1 LNLLDTSKIPEFP
14 KSIFIGWSEVK
25 FDLDIAVLS
34 DDELKTHQNFTNK
47 QRKGEFLTARHL
59 FWMLIQKLNLDPKT
73 VVLKKEKTG
82 KPFIKNDSN
91 RLFVSF
97 SHSQDLV
104 LCAISVDLDIGLD
117 AEIMNRKVNPAIIKR
132 ILSEKEWNTYGSDN
146 PILLWTIKEASVK
159 SLGTGLRTNLKEL
172 ELTKHENGLFNIKI
186 NKKEKLQG
194 IIFEALNHYIALA
207 Y

>member
-1 LNLLDTSKIPEFP
+1 MNLLDTSKIPEFP
-14 KSIFIGWSEVK
+14 KSILIGWSEVK
-25 FDLDIAVLS
+25 FDLDVAVLS
-34 DDELKTHQNFTNK
+34 DNELKTYESFTNK

-59 FWMLIQKLNLDPKT
+59 FSMLIQKLNLDPRT
-73 VVLKKEKTG
+73 IILKKEKTG
-82 KPFIKNDSN
+82 KPFIENGSD

-104 LCAISVDLDIGLD
+104 LCAISDDLDIGID

-132 ILSEKEWNTYGSDN
+132 ILSEKEWNTFGSDN
-146 PILLWTIKEASVK
+146 PISLWTMKEASVK

-172 ELTKHENGLFNIKI
+172 ELTKHENGLFKIKI

-194 IIFEALNHYIALA
+194 ICFEALNHHIALA